1 MAEPPLTEEEYDAI
15 EQAVMET
22 VRGRWFLAE
31 HARRNR
37 QADTALVVAV
47 LKRIDR
53 AVGGLHDKADN
64 DNPLPA
70 GSQRATFSRWNTRK
84 KQWPELSDRIRRHWF
99 NLTDED
105 IAGISGVRD
114 RLLERLQIRY
124 GMSAEEAEGEVAAFE
139 LFYVSDEGQQGGDPT
154 FEEDAR
160 DAPPTVTAQ
169 EPLEGAP
176 E

>member
-1 MAEPPLTEEEYDAI
+1 MAESPLTDEEYDAI

-37 QADTALVVAV
+37 HAESALILAV
-47 LKRIDR
+47 LKRIER
-53 AVGGLHDKADN
+53 AVGRDYDQADN
-64 DNPLPA
+64 DNPIPA
-70 GSQRATFSRWNTRK
+70 GAQGITFSRWNSRK

-105 IAGISGVRD
+105 IEEISGSRD

-124 GMSAEEAEGEVAAFE
+124 GMSAEEAAGEVAAFE
-139 LFYVSDEGQQGGDPT
+139 LFYVSSEEEQSSGEEGN
-154 FEEDAR
+154 FED
-160 DAPPTVTAQ
+160 DAPPTVTAE
-169 EPLEGAP
+169 EP
-176 E
+176 